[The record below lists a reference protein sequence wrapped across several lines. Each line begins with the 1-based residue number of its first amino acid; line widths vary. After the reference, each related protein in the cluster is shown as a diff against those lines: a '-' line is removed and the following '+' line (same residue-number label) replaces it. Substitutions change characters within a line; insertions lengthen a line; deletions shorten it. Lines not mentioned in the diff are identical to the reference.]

1 MCPQPWLI
9 GVKRRTLDYVEFE
22 RPSELLDMIESKSWP
37 YKTNREFY
45 GCRDRALISLLY
57 LTCGR
62 ISEVLSLTKKPFV
75 FDEDPDFIIIKNMV
89 VVKRKKK
96 TKRKRRSIRDEV
108 PLPKSGPLSPF
119 THFVTEYL
127 TILRDPEVKLFKF
140 GRHRA
145 WQIVRFIT
153 GKWCHYF
160 RSQGESW
167 YGKIFSNI
175 FALKDFVG
183 VVDASTLS
191 DYVKTDWKDYRDR
204 ILGRPQS

>member
-9 GVKRRTLDYVEFE
+9 GVKRRTLDDVEFK
-22 RPSELLDMIESKSWP
+22 RPSELLEMIEGKSWP
-37 YKTNREFY
+37 YKTNKEFY
-45 GCRDRALISLLY
+45 ECRDRALISLLY

-62 ISEVLSLTKKPFV
+62 VSEVLSLRKKQFV
-75 FDEDPDFIIIKNMV
+75 FDEDPDFIIIKNMI
-89 VVKRKKK
+89 VVKRKKEA
-96 TKRKRRSIRDEV
+96 KRKRRSIRDEV
-108 PLPKSGPLSPF
+108 PLPTTGPLAPF
-119 THFVTEYL
+119 TQFVVEYL
-127 TILRDPEVKLFKF
+127 NLLTDPKAKLFRF

-191 DYVKTDWKDYRDR
+191 DYVKTDWRDYRAE
-204 ILGRPQS
+204 ILRKPK

>member
-1 MCPQPWLI
+1 MSPQPWLI
-9 GVKRRTLDYVEFE
+9 GVKRRTLDDVKFQ
-22 RPSELLDMIESKSWP
+22 RPSELLEMIESKSWP
-37 YKTNREFY
+37 YKTNQEFY
-45 GCRDRALISLLY
+45 ECRDRALISLLY

-62 ISEVLSLTKKPFV
+62 VSEVLSLTKKQFV
-75 FDEDPDFIIIKNMV
+75 FDEDPDFIIIKNMI
-89 VVKRKKK
+89 VVKRKKRA
-96 TKRKRRSIRDEV
+96 KRKRRSIRDEV
-108 PLPKSGPLSPF
+108 PLPKAGSLGTF
-119 THFVTEYL
+119 TKFVTEYL
-127 TILRDPEVKLFKF
+127 NRLKDADEKLFTF

-145 WQIVRFIT
+145 WQIVHFIT

-204 ILGRPQS
+204 ILGKTE

>member
-1 MCPQPWLI
+1 MCPQPWLV
-9 GVKRRTLDYVEFE
+9 GVKRRTLDDVVFQ
-22 RPSELLDMIESKSWP
+22 RPSELLDMIKSKSWP
-37 YKTNREFY
+37 YKINKEFY
-45 GCRDRALISLLY
+45 ECRDRALISLLY

-62 ISEVLSLTKKPFV
+62 ISEVLSLSKKQFV
-75 FDEDPDFIIIKNMV
+75 FDEEPDFVVIRNMI
-89 VVKRKKK
+89 VVKRKRKA
-96 TKRKRRSIRDEV
+96 KRKRRSIRDEV
-108 PLPKSGPLSPF
+108 PLPRAGLLAPF
-119 THFVTEYL
+119 TQFVVEYL
-127 TILRDPEVKLFKF
+127 SLLSDQEAKLFRF

-145 WQIVRFIT
+145 WQIVQFTT

-183 VVDASTLS
+183 VVDASTLG

-204 ILGRPQS
+204 ILGKRK

>member
-1 MCPQPWLI
+1 MCPQPWLVD
-9 GVKRRTLDYVEFE
+9 VKRRTLDDVEFQ
-22 RPSELLDMIESKSWP
+22 RPSELLELIKSRSWP

-45 GCRDRALISLLY
+45 EVRDRALISLLY

-62 ISEVLSLTKKPFV
+62 ISEVLSLTKKQFV
-75 FDEDPDFIIIKNMV
+75 FDEDPDFIIVKNMI
-89 VVKRKKK
+89 VVKRKRKA
-96 TKRKRRSIRDEV
+96 KRKRRSIREEV
-108 PLPKSGPLSPF
+108 PLPRAGPMSLF
-119 THFVTEYL
+119 TQFVAEYL
-127 TILRDPEVKLFKF
+127 NRLSDPEEKLFKF

-145 WQIVRFIT
+145 WQIVSFIT

-160 RSQGESW
+160 RIQGESW

-204 ILGRPQS
+204 ILGKTK

>member
-1 MCPQPWLI
+1 
-9 GVKRRTLDYVEFE
+9 
-22 RPSELLDMIESKSWP
+22 MIQSKTWP
-37 YKTNREFY
+37 YKTNMEFY
-45 GCRDRALISLLY
+45 KCRDRALISLLF

-62 ISEVLSLTKKPFV
+62 ISEVLSLTKNQFV
-75 FDEDPDFIIIKNMV
+75 FDEDPDFIIVKNMI

-96 TKRKRRSIRDEV
+96 AKRKRRSIRDEV
-108 PLPKSGPLSPF
+108 PLPRAGPLAPF
-119 THFVTEYL
+119 TRFVNEYL
-127 TILRDPEVKLFKF
+127 ERLSNPEANLFKF

-145 WQIVRFIT
+145 WQIVHYIT

-183 VVDASTLS
+183 VVDTSTLS
-191 DYVKTDWKDYRDR
+191 DYVKTDWKEYRDR
-204 ILGRPQS
+204 MLGKTK

>member
-1 MCPQPWLI
+1 MCPQPWLV
-9 GVKRRTLDYVEFE
+9 GVKRRTLDDVEFQ
-22 RPSELLDMIESKSWP
+22 RPSELLEMIESKTWP
-37 YKTNREFY
+37 YKTDREFY
-45 GCRDRALISLLY
+45 ECRDRALISLLY

-62 ISEVLSLTKKPFV
+62 VSEVLSLTKKQFV
-75 FDEDPDFIIIKNMV
+75 FDEEPDFIIIKNMI

-96 TKRKRRSIRDEV
+96 AKRKRRSIRDEV
-108 PLPKSGPLSPF
+108 PLPKSGPLAPF
-119 THFVTEYL
+119 TQFVTEYL
-127 TILRDPEVKLFKF
+127 TRLINAETKLFEF

-145 WQIVRFIT
+145 WQIVRFVT

-191 DYVKTDWKDYRDR
+191 DYVKTDWKDYRDM
-204 ILGRPQS
+204 ILGKTK